1 MADMGAVEPAV
12 ALKTVAAAR
21 RAAAGQY
28 GHGHLEAAAVPV
40 MGVRLAGLAV
50 EKCECAHLRG
60 PLWMGEWTR
69 TALQGALLIAAK
81 AQLRQASARQAVAG
95 QVVRC
100 I

>member
-21 RAAAGQY
+21 R
-28 GHGHLEAAAVPV
+28 AAAVPV